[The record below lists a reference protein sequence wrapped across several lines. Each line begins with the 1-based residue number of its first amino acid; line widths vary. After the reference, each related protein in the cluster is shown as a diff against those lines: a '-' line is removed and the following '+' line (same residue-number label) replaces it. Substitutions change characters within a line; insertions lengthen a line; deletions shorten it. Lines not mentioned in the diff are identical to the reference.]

1 MRIRFLLI
9 MLVLGLGYVLAQSNY
24 PVVSI
29 HDIQYYDSV
38 GTKNWQ
44 PSALTGDTVTVIGII
59 MIRPL
64 IDPDTNRTPVMYYG
78 SRWGTYIQ
86 DTSAAATAE
95 GWGGLNI
102 LQEDT
107 SGDNQNT
114 FFDLRDTADVVE
126 MTGVVTTY
134 RQTNELMLLL
144 KPVTPVNPIGHLDKR
159 PEPLVLNMSDL
170 TNNGVTNKEYFKYCG
185 TYVELHDVITSDRST
200 NQFNVNDDKG
210 NGITAYGQSR
220 YYRTDNNK
228 VPGSTYQPPVDGTHL
243 AYIRGILSNYNGN
256 FQILPIYPDD
266 IHVTLLAP
274 SISSIKRDPVQVHTN
289 QAVTISA
296 NILGG
301 SGYLTDVQLH
311 YKIGDQNRVAVQMTK
326 SSTDTT
332 IYSTVINGISTDST
346 LVDYFITAENNL
358 GLKNS
363 NPGDTVK
370 GNYFYQVL
378 DEQLKI
384 RDVQYSPLGSGYSSY
399 NGYEVT
405 LSGIVTADTSDIPG
419 FGSTPLRVYMQDGS
433 GPWTGILI
441 GTGGPNGADV
451 LKFKRGDNVTLT
463 GIIRENYSVTAID
476 TLSQI
481 TVNSSGNTVPDPVD
495 LKTGDIADS
504 TGATV
509 NAEKWESVLI
519 DYKNVKVT
527 DENADGDPGPNSYN
541 FGESLI
547 NDGSGDARIEYQD
560 GNSNYN
566 NDWDSTL
573 TDNPANIYVKLNST
587 FTEIKGIVFYSH
599 SFYKIVPR
607 KNDDFIGYMGPTAV
621 NDGLSSLPASFK
633 LDQNYPNPFN
643 PSTTI
648 NYSIP
653 RGSMVTLKIFNIL
666 GQEVK
671 TLVNENKAPGNYS
684 IRFNA
689 SNLSSGVYFYNIK
702 AGNYYQVKKMM
713 LLK

>member
-1 MRIRFLLI
+1 MKIRLLLI
-9 MLVLGLGYVLAQSNY
+9 MLALGLGSILAQSNY

-44 PSALTGDTVTVIGII
+44 PSAYTGDTVRVIGII

-78 SRWGTYIQ
+78 ARWGTYIQ
-86 DTSAAATAE
+86 DTSAAAVAD

-102 LQEDT
+102 LQNDT

-134 RQTNELMLLL
+134 NETNELMLLL
-144 KPVTPVNPIGHLDKR
+144 NPVTPVNPITHLTKR
-159 PEPLVLNMSDL
+159 PDPLILNMTDL
-170 TNNGVTNKEYFKYCG
+170 TNDGATNKEGYKYCG
-185 TYVELHDVITSDRST
+185 MYVELRDVVTSDRST
-200 NQFNVNDDKG
+200 NSFNVNVGK
-210 NGITAYGQSR
+210 NSITAYGQSR
-220 YYRTDNNK
+220 YYRTDGNK
-228 VPGSTYQPPVDGTHL
+228 VPGSTYEPPVNGTHL
-243 AYIRGILSNYNGN
+243 SYIRGILSNYSGN
-256 FQILPIYPDD
+256 LQILPIYPDD
-266 IHVTLLAP
+266 IDITLLAP
-274 SISSIKRDPVQVHTN
+274 SISSIKRDPVQVKTN
-289 QAVTISA
+289 EQVTISA
-296 NILGG
+296 NVSGG
-301 SGYLTDVQLH
+301 SGNLTDVKLH
-311 YKIGDQNRVAVQMTK
+311 YKIGEQGRDSVQMVK
-326 SSTDTT
+326 SLSDTT
-332 IYSTVINGISTDST
+332 IYTAVINGISTDST
-346 LVDYFITAENNL
+346 VVDYYISAVNSI
-358 GLKNS
+358 GLMNS
-363 NPGDTVK
+363 YPADTTTD
-370 GNYFYQVL
+370 YFYQVL
-378 DEQLKI
+378 DEPLNI
-384 RDVQYSPLGSGYSSY
+384 RDVQYSPLGGGYSSY

-405 LSGIVTADTSDIPG
+405 LSGVVTADTSDIPG
-419 FGSTPLRVYMQDGS
+419 FGSGTPTRVYMQDGS
-433 GPWTGILI
+433 GPWTGIMI
-441 GTGGPNGADV
+441 GTGGLNGADV

-463 GIIRENYSVTAID
+463 GVIRENYSVTSID

-481 TVNSSGNTVPDPVD
+481 TINSSGNTLPDPID

-509 NAEKWESVLI
+509 NAEKWESVFI

-527 DENADGDPGPNSYN
+527 NENADGNPGPNSYN

-560 GNSNYN
+560 GNHNYN
-566 NDWDSTL
+566 NNWDSTL
-573 TDNPANIYVKLNST
+573 ANNPANIYVKLNST
-587 FTEIKGIVFYSH
+587 FTEVRGILFYSH
-599 SFYKIVPR
+599 SYYKIVPR

-621 NDGLSSLPASFK
+621 NDGITALPVSYK

-643 PSTTI
+643 PTTTI
-648 NYSIP
+648 NFSIP
-653 RGSMVTLKIFNIL
+653 RQSMVTLKIFNIL

-684 IRFNA
+684 INFNA
-689 SNLSSGVYFYNIK
+689 SNLSSGVYFYSIK
-702 AGNYYQVKKMM
+702 TGNYYQVKKMM